1 MMSLTSDQ
9 FNNYIKKIKNKVNEL
24 YDKINENEQVIRSLE
39 NIIAKEAAAIN
50 TKIESL
56 VIKDS
61 NNDIIPLSSLQ
72 NNYFTYNALYGTLS
86 KSTTKQLN
94 FNLTKFNKYDILK
107 NVDLKVKFIQKGIPP
122 NRDTILKEIS
132 LFQDPSL
139 INIFDARDGKVWS
152 YELPVDSNDLVYVS
166 VEITMPHKLINSDK
180 INSIEIKPFPIYS
193 FKLDN
198 VKLDNKTVITGSNS
212 VIANKKYNFTEQ
224 RVRKISTNFIVT
236 PENGVA
242 TFGLRN
248 IYLEYEKINYNQAE
262 LAFTYEHSGNN
273 VSGIEVRDTS
283 GTIIPAEWV
292 VAVDP
297 LFLETISI
305 SEITGT
311 VYIKGT
317 LNNDA
322 LINPQIKNI
331 IIIKED

>member
-1 MMSLTSDQ
+1 MMSLTSEQ
-9 FNNYIKKIKNKVNEL
+9 FNNYVKTIRNKINEL
-24 YDKINENEQVIRSLE
+24 YDKINDNEQVIRSLE

-56 VIKDS
+56 VLKDT

-72 NNYFTYNALYGTLS
+72 NSYFTYNALYGTLS

-94 FNLTKFNKYDILK
+94 FNLTKFNKYDIFK
-107 NVDLKVKFIQKGIPP
+107 NVDLKVKFIKKGISP
-122 NRDTILKEIS
+122 NADTILKEIS

-152 YELPVDSNDLVYVS
+152 YELPVNSDDLVYVS

-198 VKLDNKTVITGSNS
+198 IKLDSTTVVTGNDS
-212 VIANKKYNFTEQ
+212 VIANNKYNFNEQ
-224 RVRKISTNFIVT
+224 RVRKITTNFIVT
-236 PENGVA
+236 PENGIA
-242 TFGLRN
+242 IFGLRN
-248 IYLEYEKINYNQAE
+248 IYLEYEKINYNQTE
-262 LAFTYEHSGNN
+262 LEFVYNRTGNAIVN
-273 VSGIEVRDTS
+273 IEVRDIS
-283 GTIIPAEWV
+283 GALIPIEWI
-292 VAVDP
+292 VAADP
-297 LFLETISI
+297 LFLETIAI
-305 SEITGT
+305 NEIVGT
-311 VYIKGT
+311 VYLKGT

-331 IIIKED
+331 MIIKEV